1 MLSWPQR
8 SRDGVERLLAEAG
21 ARVLGADPA
30 ELAVSRDEFGQ
41 PVVRTAG
48 GQVWVSLSYGPDV
61 VAVAASSCGPIGI
74 DIEGPARP
82 GMTRLADRWFDPAE
96 ARWLRSQPAADQ
108 PGAFLLLWTAKEA
121 LGKALGAG
129 LRGAGLRR
137 RVPLPPV
144 TDGSFQ
150 SLPGGL
156 RLAHPALRADLVLA
170 VATGPGS
177 SPAAAITVQEEVAH
191 AARSRSN
198 ARSRTSLPVV
208 VRGN

>member
-1 MLSWPQR
+1 VLSWPQR
-8 SRDGVERLLAEAG
+8 SRAGVEGLLAEAG
-21 ARVLGADPA
+21 ARVLGVDAG
-30 ELAVSRDEFGQ
+30 ELAVSRDESGQ
-41 PVVRTAG
+41 PVVRAAG
-48 GQVWVSLSYGPDV
+48 GRVWVSLSYGPDV
-61 VAVAASSCGPIGI
+61 VAVAASSCGPIGV

-82 GMTRLADRWFDPAE
+82 GMTRLADRWFDAAE
-96 ARWLRSQPAADQ
+96 ARWLRSQPVADQ
-108 PGAFLLLWTAKEA
+108 QAAFLLLWTAKEA

-150 SLPGGL
+150 SLPDGL
-156 RLAHPALRADLVLA
+156 QLAYPPLRADLVLA
-170 VATGPGS
+170 VATGPGGGPVS
-177 SPAAAITVQEEVAH
+177 AITVQEDVDH
-191 AARSRSN
+191 AARSRNS

>member
-8 SRDGVERLLAEAG
+8 SREGVGRLLAEAG
-21 ARVLGADPA
+21 ARVLGVDAG
-30 ELAVSRDEFGQ
+30 ELEISRDESGQ
-41 PVVRTAG
+41 PVARTASG
-48 GQVWVSLSYGPDV
+48 PVWVSVSYGAAV
-61 VAVAASSCGPIGI
+61 VAVAASNCGPIGI
-74 DIEGPARP
+74 DVEGPARP
-82 GMTRLADRWFDPAE
+82 GMARLADRWFDPAE
-96 ARWLRSQPAADQ
+96 ARWLRSLPAADQ
-108 PGAFLLLWTAKEA
+108 PAAFLLLWTAKEA

-150 SLPGGL
+150 PLPGGL
-156 RLAHPALRADLVLA
+156 WLAHPPLRADLALA

-177 SPAAAITVQEEVAH
+177 AAPALTVQEDVDH
-191 AARSRSN
+191 AARSRSS
-198 ARSRTSLPVV
+198 ARSRTSFPVV